1 MPDSKWLSVKK
12 DKRHYHYVC
21 NHCKSVLR
29 YKKREIFKLEYVKIK
44 EDMMWKIFVENVW
57 NNRENIALC
66 DIVDDIINYDSKK
79 IIVYYLNSFD
89 NSFNE

>member
-1 MPDSKWLSVKK
+1 MDDILNEY
-12 DKRHYHYVC
+12 DLYVRVLP
-21 NHCKSVLR
+21 VLR

-44 EDMMWKIFVENVW
+44 EDTIWKIFVENVW

-66 DIVDDIINYDSKK
+66 DIVDDIINYDNKK

>member
-1 MPDSKWLSVKK
+1 MDDILNEY
-12 DKRHYHYVC
+12 DLYVRVLP
-21 NHCKSVLR
+21 VLR

-44 EDMMWKIFVENVW
+44 EDTIWKIFVENVW